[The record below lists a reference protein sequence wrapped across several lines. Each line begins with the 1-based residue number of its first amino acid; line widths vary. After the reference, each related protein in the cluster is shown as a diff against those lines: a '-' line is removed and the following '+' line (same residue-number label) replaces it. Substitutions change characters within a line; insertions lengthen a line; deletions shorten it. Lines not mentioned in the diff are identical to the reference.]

1 MTKSMDKQKI
11 EIFKMEHK
19 KSLEEK
25 VSKLREMVLEDGVAL
40 EKKILK
46 LFILSL
52 LGHGKDKNQMRQI
65 AQISKILG
73 QSLGLDASYCD
84 RLENAAWIYDI
95 GNVMISKEIYEK
107 EEKLSFEEFK
117 VVKSHTL
124 IGEHVLKKQG
134 FLVTNLAAIISLEH
148 HEWWNGGGY
157 PVQKKNNEI
166 DIASRIVAIAD
177 TVGALFRKRPGRKAW
192 EYSKIVEYIES
203 RSGMQFDPDV
213 VEVFLIN
220 QDLIKEI
227 LSTDLEDIP
236 NRW

>member
-1 MTKSMDKQKI
+1 MTKSMKMEKL

-25 VSKLREMVLEDGVAL
+25 IVKLRDMILGDEVAL

-46 LFILSL
+46 LFVLSL
-52 LGHGKDKNQMRQI
+52 LEHGKDKNQMRQI

-73 QSLGLDASYCD
+73 QSLGLDALYCD
-84 RLENAAWIYDI
+84 RLENAAWVYDI
-95 GNVMISKEIYEK
+95 GNVMIDKEIYEK
-107 EEKLSFEEFK
+107 DEKLSFEEFK
-117 VVKSHTL
+117 VVKSHTV
-124 IGEHVLKKQG
+124 IGAFTLKNQG
-134 FLVTNLAAIISLEH
+134 FLVTNLAATISAEH

-157 PVQKKNNEI
+157 PLQKKNNEI

-192 EYSKIVEYIES
+192 EYQKIVEYVES
-203 RSGMQFDPDV
+203 RSGTQFDPDV

-220 QDLIKEI
+220 QELIKEV